1 MKRLVI
7 VLLFF
12 IAAFSNKTL
21 LSATFSGVYIAPK
34 FNFKHEALKSTN
46 IEETMKKG
54 SVVFDKNNY
63 LGLGFA
69 VGYDLFRKTRLIPLR
84 IDLEYMFQ
92 GMVAGKDKGYFMQ
105 DIMASIYYDINVFFL
120 KNSELDTVTSKVLYQ
135 RTPLMN
141 IYIGL
146 SIGNR
151 LFQTRY
157 NYSDIRDALIT
168 RSSFVFGINAGLV
181 YNIFDWF
188 AVDLG
193 YRYIIGFGFNN
204 AHEVL
209 IGTRFTIR

>member
-1 MKRLVI
+1 
-7 VLLFF
+7 
-12 IAAFSNKTL
+12 
-21 LSATFSGVYIAPK
+21 
-34 FNFKHEALKSTN
+34 
-46 IEETMKKG
+46 
-54 SVVFDKNNY
+54 
-63 LGLGFA
+63 
-69 VGYDLFRKTRLIPLR
+69 
-84 IDLEYMFQ
+84 
-92 GMVAGKDKGYFMQ
+92 
-105 DIMASIYYDINVFFL
+105 
-120 KNSELDTVTSKVLYQ
+120 
-135 RTPLMN
+135 MN

-157 NYSDIRDALIT
+157 NYSDIGDALIT

>member
-157 NYSDIRDALIT
+157 NYTDIGYALIT

>member
-120 KNSELDTVTSKVLYQ
+120 KNSELDTVTSKALYQ

-157 NYSDIRDALIT
+157 NYDGIGNALIT
-168 RSSFVFGINAGLV
+168 KSSFVFGVNAGLV
-181 YNIFDWF
+181 YNIFDWL
-188 AVDLG
+188 AIDLG
-193 YRYIIGFGFNN
+193 YRYIIGFGFTD

-209 IGTRFTIR
+209 LGARFTLR

>member
-1 MKRLVI
+1 
-7 VLLFF
+7 
-12 IAAFSNKTL
+12 
-21 LSATFSGVYIAPK
+21 
-34 FNFKHEALKSTN
+34 
-46 IEETMKKG
+46 MKKG
-54 SVVFDKNNY
+54 TVVLDKNNY

-105 DIMASIYYDINVFFL
+105 SIMGSIYYDINVFFL
-120 KNSELDTVTSKVLYQ
+120 KNSELDTVTSRILYQ

-151 LFQTRY
+151 LFQTKY
-157 NYSDIRDALIT
+157 NYDDIGSALIT
-168 RSSFVFGINAGLV
+168 KSSFMFGINAGLV
-181 YNIFDWF
+181 YNVFDWF
-188 AVDLG
+188 AIDLG
-193 YRYIIGFGFNN
+193 YRYIIGFGFSD
-204 AHEVL
+204 AHEIL

>member
-105 DIMASIYYDINVFFL
+105 DIMASIYYDINVFFFL
-120 KNSELDTVTSKVLYQ
+120 YSELDTVTSKVLYQ

-157 NYSDIRDALIT
+157 NYSDIGDALIT